1 MTQLA
6 RPLFIVI
13 LVVGAI
19 MISATT
25 DHLPAQIASH
35 FGAGGVP
42 NGWMSR
48 SFYLLFMLAFAVIL
62 PLVIVLSMGVLP
74 RYRANAINIPNRVYW
89 LDPVRR
95 QATLDYLA
103 AHACWLGSLMV
114 VFITAI
120 HFLLIEANATQPPR
134 LPFQPFIAVLVIF
147 VVAMGL
153 WLAALVLRFRNR
165 N

>member
-1 MTQLA
+1 MAQLA
-6 RPLFIVI
+6 RPLFIVL

-19 MISATT
+19 LISATA

-42 NGWMSR
+42 SGWMSR

-74 RYRANAINIPNRVYW
+74 RYKANAINIPNRVYW

-95 QATLDYLA
+95 QATLDYLT

-114 VFITAI
+114 AFITAI

-134 LPFQPFIAVLVIF
+134 LPFQPFIAALVSF
-147 VVAMGL
+147 VVAMGI

-165 N
+165 K

>member
-6 RPLFIVI
+6 RPLFIVV

-19 MISATT
+19 LISATT

-48 SFYLLFMLAFAVIL
+48 NFYLLFMLAFAVIL
-62 PLVIVLSMGVLP
+62 PIVVVLSIGVLP
-74 RYRANAINIPNRVYW
+74 RYWSNAINIPNRVYW

-95 QATLDYLA
+95 GDTLNYLA
-103 AHACWLGSLMV
+103 AHAFWLGLLMV

-134 LPFQPFIAVLVIF
+134 LPFRPFIAVLAIF
-147 VVAMGL
+147 LIATGL
-153 WLAALVLRFRNR
+153 WTVTLMLHFRSR
-165 N
+165 K

>member
-1 MTQLA
+1 MAQLA
-6 RPLFIVI
+6 RLLFIVL

-19 MISATT
+19 LISATT
-25 DHLPAQIASH
+25 DQLPAQIASH

-62 PLVIVLSMGVLP
+62 PLVIVLAMGVLP
-74 RYRANAINIPNRVYW
+74 RYRANAINIPNRAYW

-134 LPFQPFIAVLVIF
+134 LPFQPFIAALVLF

-165 N
+165 K